1 MRCEQFEDRLQLL
14 LDQRRVPERDTQLV
28 AHAQVCPPC
37 REFLSIQTHLFDA
50 LDLADVPQLPESFAR
65 DVVAQVRPPV
75 VVQQPSSGNR
85 IAPILLAIA
94 ASLLLGLFSAAVIW
108 MSSRGKQMAHDNKE
122 ISPNVESPATADV
135 TDGDNWWRLSRSSLA
150 TLYPSDVRQ
159 RHREQ
164 VETIADELRPITTP
178 FTTAATALRRT
189 IPVGKTRSEGQ
200 PQAGV
205 PTTWPR
211 ELS

>member
-1 MRCEQFEDRLQLL
+1 MSHNCQRVLHGTSVCE
-14 LDQRRVPERDTQLV
+14 
-28 AHAQVCPPC
+28 
-37 REFLSIQTHLFDA
+37 
-50 LDLADVPQLPESFAR
+50 
-65 DVVAQVRPPV
+65 VRPPV

-178 FTTAATALRRT
+178 FTTAATAPRRT
-189 IPVGKTRSEGQ
+189 IPVGKMCSEGQ